1 MFDKPVAAI
10 GFFMLREVFFIGYF
24 RGEIMRK
31 IIVLA
36 AFVLALA
43 GCSSDKAATETES
56 EVKPVE
62 TAEAKPAEAKPAE
75 AEAAKPAEAKE
86 GEVKEGEAAPQPV
99 VTAPRDFRDIK
110 AEQVYL
116 VTIEADKEYD
126 IGVKGLTANLE
137 MKAGETLRFQL
148 TDLLEAGQWVVR
160 ANDDQVVGVAL
171 GVFKASLEKGVRSV
185 TAVDLKAGKPG
196 QSVLELNYINGRQ
209 TILRVFRCYITVK

>member
-1 MFDKPVAAI
+1 
-10 GFFMLREVFFIGYF
+10 
-24 RGEIMRK
+24 MRK

-36 AFVLALA
+36 VFVLALA

-62 TAEAKPAEAKPAE
+62 TAEAKPAEAAEAKPAEAKPAE

-86 GEVKEGEAAPQPV
+86 GEAKPADGEAKPAEAKEGEAKEGEAAPQPI

-185 TAVDLKAGKPG
+185 TAVDLKAVKPG
-196 QSVLELNYINGRQ
+196 TSVLEMNYINKLQ
-209 TILRVFRCYITVK
+209 SIQRVFRCYITVK

>member
-1 MFDKPVAAI
+1 
-10 GFFMLREVFFIGYF
+10 
-24 RGEIMRK
+24 MRK

-62 TAEAKPAEAKPAE
+62 TAEAKPAEAKPAEAEAAKPAEAKPAE

>member
-1 MFDKPVAAI
+1 
-10 GFFMLREVFFIGYF
+10 
-24 RGEIMRK
+24 MRK

-43 GCSSDKAATETES
+43 GCSSDQAATDAES
-56 EVKPVE
+56 EVKPAETAEAKPVETAEAAKPAE
-62 TAEAKPAEAKPAE
+62 TAEAKPAEAKEGE

-86 GEVKEGEAAPQPV
+86 GEAKEGEAAPQPI
-99 VTAPRDFRDIK
+99 VTAPRDFRSFK
-110 AEQVYL
+110 AETEYL

-126 IGVKGLTANLE
+126 IGVKGLSSNLE

-148 TDLLEAGQWVVR
+148 TDLLESGKWVVR

-185 TAVDLKAGKPG
+185 TAVDLKAEKPG
-196 QSVLELNYINGRQ
+196 KSVLEMNYINGLQ
-209 TILRVFRCYITVK
+209 SIKRVFRCYITVK

>member
-1 MFDKPVAAI
+1 
-10 GFFMLREVFFIGYF
+10 
-24 RGEIMRK
+24 MRK

-185 TAVDLKAGKPG
+185 TAVDLKAVKPG
-196 QSVLELNYINGRQ
+196 KSVLEMNYINDRQ
-209 TILRVFRCYITVK
+209 SIQRVFRCYITVK

>member
-1 MFDKPVAAI
+1 
-10 GFFMLREVFFIGYF
+10 
-24 RGEIMRK
+24 MRK

-43 GCSSDKAATETES
+43 GCSSDKAATETGS
-56 EVKPVE
+56 EVKPAEAAEAKPAE
-62 TAEAKPAEAKPAE
+62 TAEAKPAEAKE
-75 AEAAKPAEAKE
+75 GESKDAKPAEA
-86 GEVKEGEAAPQPV
+86 KEGEAAPQPV

-171 GVFKASLEKGVRSV
+171 GLFKASLEKGVRSV
-185 TAVDLKAGKPG
+185 TAVDLKAEKPG
-196 QSVLELNYINGRQ
+196 KSVLEINYINQRQ
-209 TILRVFRCYITVK
+209 TIQRVFRCYITVK